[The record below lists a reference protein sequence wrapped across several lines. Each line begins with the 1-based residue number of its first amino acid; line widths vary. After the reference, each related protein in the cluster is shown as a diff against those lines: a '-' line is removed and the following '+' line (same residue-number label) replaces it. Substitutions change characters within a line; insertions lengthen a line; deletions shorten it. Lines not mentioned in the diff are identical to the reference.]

1 MILSACR
8 TYMNLVNGIALHE
21 QLSGESPC
29 PVFGKSWFPIF
40 KGATPR
46 GFFLPKNPLSCVFTK
61 LKIHYHIFIIAHK
74 HKPTF

>member
-21 QLSGESPC
+21 WLSGESPC

-40 KGATPR
+40 KGATSR
-46 GFFLPKNPLSCVFTK
+46 GFSFRAACVTD
-61 LKIHYHIFIIAHK
+61 
-74 HKPTF
+74 